1 MITSELPST
10 PLEETEFSVLDVE
23 TTGLSARNNRVIEI
37 GIVKVK
43 SLKVTDKFST
53 LINPGCDIP
62 YFITQFTGIANSDV
76 EYSPS
81 FYDTAEE
88 IEDFIGNSVISGH
101 NLSFDEGFLR
111 YEFIRNGYE
120 PLSNL
125 TVCTLKLSRKI
136 FPELKSKSLSSVT
149 EYLKIKNKDSHR
161 ALSDAEATA
170 KILIKLIK
178 KLSEEDGVKTLQQ
191 LIEYQS
197 SVIPTN
203 QLIKL
208 PKGIHDSIYSLPN
221 SPGVYYFLNKK
232 NEIIYVGKAKSL
244 KDRVR
249 SYFSSTADRKAKRIV
264 KQAAKIK
271 TEITNSE
278 LTALLLEAES
288 IKVINPKHNRQL
300 KKYGNKYF
308 IRINKST
315 KYPKPEISST
325 FDFDDNDYFG
335 LFVSRRKAEVVQ
347 NIIDKT
353 FALRECS
360 DKEFRKGKRCL
371 LADIKRCTAPCEKN
385 NDPEYFEELE
395 RVYEFLSGRN
405 QSALDRMLNKMKEYA
420 SGEQYEKAG
429 ETKQVIDLILSQTH
443 KSSLLAEPV
452 NKANVLFEIT
462 EGINH
467 DYMLLLEGKYFIR
480 KDVETGKDS
489 FETAMDDYYAK
500 TIRTDI
506 NPTEEDLEKI
516 KISLNW
522 LAKNRNK
529 VRIFYLK
536 DFNSKND
543 LMSAIASS
551 KPSSKKSSGKFN
563 IRKLVTSNST
573 DEEEYID

>member
-1 MITSELPST
+1 MIHSELPHI
-10 PLEETEFSVLDVE
+10 PLNEAEFSVLDVE

-43 SLKVTDKFST
+43 NLKIIDRFST

-76 EYSPS
+76 QYSPS

-88 IEDFIGNSVISGH
+88 IEDFIGNSIISGH
-101 NLSFDEGFLR
+101 NLSFDEGFLS
-111 YEFIRNGYE
+111 YEFIRNGFE

-136 FPELKSKSLSSVT
+136 FPSLKSKSLGSVS
-149 EYLKIKNKDSHR
+149 EYLGIKNRDSHR

-170 KILIKLIK
+170 QILIKLIK
-178 KLSEEDGVKTLQQ
+178 KLSKENKIKTLQQ
-191 LIEYQS
+191 LIEFQS
-197 SVIPTN
+197 SVVPSN
-203 QLIKL
+203 QIIKL
-208 PKGIHDSIYSLPN
+208 PKDIHDSLYSLPD

-232 NEIIYVGKAKSL
+232 NEVIYIGKAKSL

-249 SYFSSTADRKAKRIV
+249 SYFASTAAGKPKKIV
-264 KQAAKIK
+264 KQAVKIK

-288 IKVINPKHNRQL
+288 IKLINPRHNRQL

-315 KYPKPEISST
+315 KYPKAEIISN
-325 FDFDDNDYFG
+325 FDFDGNDYFG
-335 LFVSRRKAEVVQ
+335 LFISRRKAEVVLD
-347 NIIDKT
+347 IVDKT
-353 FALRECS
+353 FALRECT
-360 DKEFRKGKRCL
+360 DKEFRKGKKCF
-371 LADIKRCTAPCEKN
+371 LADIERCTAPCVKN
-385 NDPEYFEELE
+385 NDPDYFDELE
-395 RVYEFLSGRN
+395 KVYEFLSGGN
-405 QSALDRMLNKMKEYA
+405 QSALNRMLNKMKDYA
-420 SGEQYEKAG
+420 VKEKYEKAA

-462 EGINH
+462 EGINR
-467 DYMLLLEGKYFIR
+467 DYMLLLEGKYFIKKNSLKGR
-480 KDVETGKDS
+480 DI
-489 FETAMDDYYAK
+489 FEDALDDYYSN
-500 TIRTDI
+500 TIKVDI
-506 NPTEEDLEKI
+506 NPTEEDLEKM

-522 LAKNRNK
+522 LTKNRNK

-536 DFNSKND
+536 DFGSKEELFNAVSSSQ
-543 LMSAIASS
+543 SA
-551 KPSSKKSSGKFN
+551 SKKSYKNFN
-563 IRKLVTSNST
+563 LKRLAVSDTI
-573 DEEEYID
+573 EE

>member
-10 PLEETEFSVLDVE
+10 LLKEAEFSVLDVE

-43 SLKVTDKFST
+43 NLKITDKYTT

-62 YFITQFTGIANSDV
+62 YFITQFTGISNSDV
-76 EYSPS
+76 AYSPS

-88 IEDFIGNSVISGH
+88 IEEFIGNSIVSGH
-101 NLSFDEGFLR
+101 NLSFDEGFLS
-111 YEFIRNGYE
+111 YEFARNGFE

-125 TVCTLKLSRKI
+125 SICTLKLSRKI
-136 FPELKSKSLSSVT
+136 FPSLKSKSLGSVS
-149 EYLKIKNKDSHR
+149 EYLGIKNRDSHR

-170 KILIKLIK
+170 QILIKLIK
-178 KLSEEDGVKTLQQ
+178 KLSKEKGINTIQQ
-191 LIEYQS
+191 LFEFQS
-197 SVIPTN
+197 SVVPSN
-203 QLIKL
+203 QIIKL
-208 PKGIHDSIYSLPN
+208 PKDIHDSLYTLPDT
-221 SPGVYYFLNKK
+221 PGVYYFLNKK
-232 NEIIYVGKAKSL
+232 NEIIYIGKAKSL

-249 SYFSSTADRKAKRIV
+249 SYFAATTVGKPKKIV

-288 IKVINPKHNRQL
+288 IKLINPRHNRQL

-308 IRINKST
+308 VRINKSN
-315 KYPKPEISST
+315 KYPKVEIT
-325 FDFDDNDYFG
+325 TKFDFDGNDYFG
-335 LFVSRRKAEVVQ
+335 LFISRRKAEVVLD
-347 NIIDKT
+347 IIDKT
-353 FALRECS
+353 FALREC
-360 DKEFRKGKRCL
+360 DEKEFKKGKKCF
-371 LADIKRCTAPCEKN
+371 LADIERCTAPCVKN
-385 NDPEYFEELE
+385 NDPDYFDELE
-395 RVYEFLSGRN
+395 KVYEFLSGGN
-405 QSALDRMLNKMKEYA
+405 QSALNRMLNKMKDYA
-420 SGEQYEKAG
+420 AKEKYEKAA

-467 DYMLLLEGKYFIR
+467 DYILLLEGKYFI
-480 KDVETGKDS
+480 KKNSASGTVS
-489 FETAMDDYYAK
+489 FADALDDYYSN
-500 TIRTDI
+500 TIKVDI
-506 NPTEEDLEKI
+506 NPTEEDLEKM

-536 DFNSKND
+536 DFVSKEELYNAMNSNK
-543 LMSAIASS
+543 S
-551 KPSSKKSSGKFN
+551 SSKKSTKYFN
-563 IRKLVTSNST
+563 VKRLAIQSST
-573 DEEEYID
+573 DE

>member
-10 PLEETEFSVLDVE
+10 PLEEAEFSVLDVE

-43 SLKVTDKFST
+43 NLKITDKYTT

-62 YFITQFTGIANSDV
+62 YFITQFTGISNSDV
-76 EYSPS
+76 ASSPN
-81 FYDTAEE
+81 FTDTAER
-88 IEDFIGNSVISGH
+88 IEEFIGNSIISGH
-101 NLSFDEGFLR
+101 NLSFDENFLR

-125 TVCTLKLSRKI
+125 TVCTLKLARKV
-136 FPELKSKSLSSVT
+136 FPSLKSKSLASVT
-149 EYLKIKNKDSHR
+149 VHLKIKNKESHR

-178 KLSEEDGVKTLQQ
+178 KLSKEDGVKTLQH

-197 SVIPTN
+197 TMVPSN

-208 PKGIHDSIYSLPN
+208 PKGINEALYSLPD

-232 NEIIYVGKAKSL
+232 NEVIYVGKAKSL
-244 KDRVR
+244 KHRVR
-249 SYFSSTADRKAKRIV
+249 SYFATTATGKPKKIV

-300 KKYGNKYF
+300 KRYGNKYF
-308 IRINKST
+308 IKLDKSK
-315 KYPKPEISST
+315 KYPKAEISNKFE
-325 FDFDDNDYFG
+325 FDGNDYFG
-335 LFVSRRKAEVVQ
+335 LFISRRRAELVL
-347 NIIDKT
+347 NIVDKT
-353 FALRECS
+353 FALRECN
-360 DKEFRKGKRCL
+360 DKEFRKGKRCF
-371 LADIKRCTAPCEKN
+371 LADIERCTAPCTKST
-385 NDPEYFEELE
+385 DPDYFEELE
-395 RVYEFLSGRN
+395 KVYEFLSGRN
-405 QSALDRMLNKMKEYA
+405 QSALDRMLNKMKEY
-420 SGEQYEKAG
+420 SHKEQYEKAA

-462 EGINH
+462 EGINR
-467 DYMLLLEGKYFIR
+467 DYILLLEGKYFIK
-480 KDVETGKDS
+480 KDSHSEKDS
-489 FETAMDDYYAK
+489 FEDALDDYFAN
-500 TIRTDI
+500 TIRTDL
-506 NPTEEDLEKI
+506 NPTDEDLEKM

-522 LAKNRNK
+522 LTKNRNK
-529 VRIFYLK
+529 VNIFYLK
-536 DFNSKND
+536 EFDSKEE
-543 LMSAIASS
+543 LFSALTSDRA
-551 KPSSKKSSGKFN
+551 SSKKSYKNFN
-563 IRKLVTSNST
+563 LKRLAVNISS
-573 DEEEYID
+573 DEEDDIR